1 MTRTYCSST
10 KTTIVSSINV
20 TTTEIDSIPKAGIPI
35 SGSSR
40 NLLKEAFDDQN
51 RLILAAIF

>member
-10 KTTIVSSINV
+10 KKAILSSINV
-20 TTTEIDSIPKAGIPI
+20 TTTEIDSIPKTGIPI

-40 NLLKEAFDDQN
+40 NLLKETFDYQN
-51 RLILAAIF
+51 W